1 MKNKL
6 LPILI
11 ILSSFIFVLRL
22 FWVQLI
28 DINDVKLSNK
38 NSVEKVYNFPERGYV
53 FDRNDRL
60 IVGNE
65 LFYDLMIIPAEL
77 KPIDTLE
84 FCKILKIAK
93 TTLIDKI
100 NKAKK
105 YSRVKPSV
113 FLSQISKTDYAIIQE
128 KLWKYKGF
136 SVRKKSNRNYLLNS
150 ASNILGYISEVNDY
164 EVKDNSYYES
174 GELIGRQGIEK
185 SYEKKLRGL
194 KGVSYFEKDNFNR
207 TTGSYKEG
215 IYDTLLKPAK
225 NINLTI
231 DSNLQIYGDSLM
243 INKFGSIIAIE
254 PESGEIL
261 SLINAPSF
269 DPNLLI
275 GRERSTNYLKLK
287 NDTIGKPLFDR
298 GLQGMYPPGST
309 FKLINGLIALQE
321 DVITPST
328 KILCNAGHF
337 YSNKRFMKC
346 HCKPGTY
353 NDLNKAIYNSC
364 NTYFATIYKKTIE
377 KYSSSKQGIDNWK
390 NHVNSFGLGNYL
402 GYDHPLGQ
410 PGLIPDSKYYDKWYP
425 NNRWRAATTI
435 SNGIGQGEILTT
447 PIQLGNIAASI
458 ANRGWF
464 ITPHF
469 VKKISND
476 SIKLK
481 YREKKYSSIDSIH
494 FEKIVQGMYDVIEK
508 GTAQN
513 SKIRGIEIVGKTG
526 TAENFIKIDGV
537 RKQLTDHSIFI
548 GFAPKE
554 NPKIAIAVFIENGY
568 WGTRWAAPIASL
580 MMEKYLNKKVE
591 RKYLEKYIFN
601 GNLMNEYL
609 KPYTKSNFSINE

>member
-28 DINDVKLSNK
+28 DINDVKISNK

-60 IVGNE
+60 VVGNE
-65 LFYDLMIIPAEL
+65 LFYDLMVIPAEL

-84 FCKILKIAK
+84 FCKILKITKA
-93 TTLIDKI
+93 TLIDKI

-128 KLWKYKGF
+128 KLWKYKGY

-231 DSNLQIYGDSLM
+231 DSNLQVYGDSLM

-321 DVITPST
+321 DIITPST

-364 NTYFATIYKKTIE
+364 NTYFATIYKKTID
-377 KYSSSKQGIDNWK
+377 KYSNSKQGIDNWK

-464 ITPHF
+464 IIPHF

-481 YREKKYSSIDSIH
+481 YRERKYSSIDSIH

-580 MMEKYLNKKVE
+580 MMEKYLNKKIK

>member
-11 ILSSFIFVLRL
+11 IFSSFIFVLRL

-60 IVGNE
+60 VVGNE
-65 LFYDLMIIPAEL
+65 LFYDLMVIPAEL

-84 FCKILKIAK
+84 FCKILKITKA
-93 TTLIDKI
+93 TLIDKI

-128 KLWKYKGF
+128 KLWKYKGY

-231 DSNLQIYGDSLM
+231 DSNLQVYGDSLM

-321 DVITPST
+321 DIITPST

-364 NTYFATIYKKTIE
+364 NTYFATIYKKTID
-377 KYSSSKQGIDNWK
+377 KYSNSKQGIDNWK

-464 ITPHF
+464 IIPHF

-580 MMEKYLNKKVE
+580 MMEKYLNKKIK

-609 KPYTKSNFSINE
+609 KPYTKFNFSINE

>member
-1 MKNKL
+1 MKNKI
-6 LPILI
+6 LPFLI
-11 ILSSFIFVLRL
+11 IFSSIVFIIRLS
-22 FWVQLI
+22 WVQLI

-38 NSVEKVYNFPERGYV
+38 NSVEKKYNFPERGYI
-53 FDRNDRL
+53 FDRNNKL
-60 IVGNE
+60 VVGNE
-65 LFYDLMIIPAEL
+65 LFYDLMLVPDEL
-77 KPIDTLE
+77 KSIDTLE
-84 FCKILKIAK
+84 FCRILKISK
-93 TTLIDKI
+93 KTLIDKI
-100 NKAKK
+100 KKAKN
-105 YSRVKPSV
+105 YSNIKASV
-113 FLSQISKTDYAIIQE
+113 FISQISKNDYAIIQE

-136 SVRKKSNRNYLLNS
+136 SVRKKSNRNYMLNS

-164 EVKDNSYYES
+164 EVRDNSYYES

-185 SYEKKLRGL
+185 SYENKLRGL

-215 IYDTLLKPAK
+215 IYDTLYKPAK

-231 DSNLQIYGDSLM
+231 DSNLQVYGDSLM

-254 PESGEIL
+254 PQSGEIL
-261 SLINAPSF
+261 SLINAPNF

-275 GRERSTNYLKLK
+275 GRERSKNYLKLK

-321 DVITPST
+321 NIINPQT
-328 KILCNAGHF
+328 KILCNSGHF
-337 YSNKRFMKC
+337 YSKNRFMKC

-353 NDLNKAIYNSC
+353 NDLNTAIYNSC
-364 NTYFATIYKKTIE
+364 NTYFATIYKKILE
-377 KYSSSKQGIDNWK
+377 KKPDSKQGINNWK
-390 NHVNSFGLGNYL
+390 SHVNSFGLGNYL

-410 PGLIPDSKYYDKWYP
+410 PGLIPDSKYYDNWYP
-425 NNRWRAATTI
+425 NNSWRAATTI

-447 PIQLGNIAASI
+447 PIQLGNIAAAI
-458 ANRGWF
+458 ANRGWY

-469 VKKISND
+469 VKKISNE
-476 SIKLK
+476 SIELK
-481 YREKKYSSIDSIH
+481 YREKKYSSVDSIH
-494 FEKIVQGMYDVIEK
+494 FEKIIQGMYDVIEK

-513 SKIRGIEIVGKTG
+513 SKIQGIEVVGKTG
-526 TAENFIKIDGV
+526 TAENFIKINGL

-548 GFAPKE
+548 GFSPKE

-580 MMEKYLNKKVE
+580 MMEKYLNKNIK

-601 GNLMNEYL
+601 GNLMEEYL

>member
-6 LPILI
+6 LPFLI

-22 FWVQLI
+22 LWVQLI

-60 IVGNE
+60 VVGNE
-65 LFYDLMIIPAEL
+65 LFYDLMVTPEEL

-84 FCKILKIAK
+84 FCKIFKITK

-113 FLSQISKTDYAIIQE
+113 FQSQISKTDYAIIQE

-231 DSNLQIYGDSLM
+231 DSNLQVYGDSLM

-321 DVITPST
+321 DIITPST

-353 NDLNKAIYNSC
+353 NDLNMAIYNSC
-364 NTYFATIYKKTIE
+364 NTYFATIYKKTID
-377 KYSSSKQGIDNWK
+377 KYSNSKQGIDNWK

-464 ITPHF
+464 IIPHF

-580 MMEKYLNKKVE
+580 MMEKYLNKKIK

>member
-6 LPILI
+6 LPFLI
-11 ILSSFIFVLRL
+11 ILSSFIFILRL

-243 INKFGSIIAIE
+243 VNKFGSIIAIE

>member
-6 LPILI
+6 LPFLI
-11 ILSSFIFVLRL
+11 ILSSFIFILRL

-377 KYSSSKQGIDNWK
+377 KYSSSKQGVDNWK

-526 TAENFIKIDGV
+526 TAENFIKIDDV

>member
-60 IVGNE
+60 VVGNE
-65 LFYDLMIIPAEL
+65 LFYDLMVIPAEL

-84 FCKILKIAK
+84 FCKILKITK

-128 KLWKYKGF
+128 KLWKYKGY

-231 DSNLQIYGDSLM
+231 DSNLQVYGDSLM

-321 DVITPST
+321 DIITPST

-364 NTYFATIYKKTIE
+364 NTYFATIYKKTID
-377 KYSSSKQGIDNWK
+377 KYSNSKQGIDNWK

-464 ITPHF
+464 IIPHF

-580 MMEKYLNKKVE
+580 MMEKYLNKKIK

>member
-6 LPILI
+6 LPFLI
-11 ILSSFIFVLRL
+11 ILSSFIFILRL

-231 DSNLQIYGDSLM
+231 DSNLQVYGDSLM

-321 DVITPST
+321 DIITPST
-328 KILCNAGHF
+328 KILCNTGHF

-435 SNGIGQGEILTT
+435 SNGIGQCEILTT

-526 TAENFIKIDGV
+526 TAENFIKIDGI

>member
-6 LPILI
+6 LPFLI
-11 ILSSFIFVLRL
+11 ILSSLIFVIRL
-22 FWVQLI
+22 FWVQII

-38 NSVEKVYNFPERGYV
+38 NSVEKIYNFPERGYI
-53 FDRNDRL
+53 FDRNNKL
-60 IVGNE
+60 IVDNE
-65 LFYDLMIIPAEL
+65 LFYDLIIIPSEIQKL
-77 KPIDTLE
+77 DTLE
-84 FCKILKIAK
+84 FCEILKINK
-93 TTLIDKI
+93 NTFLEKI
-100 NKAKK
+100 EKAKN
-105 YSRVKPSV
+105 YSKIKPSV
-113 FLSQISKTDYAIIQE
+113 FISQISKNDFAVIQE

-136 SVRKKSNRNYLLNS
+136 TIRKKSNRNYLLSS

-164 EVKDNSYYES
+164 EVRDDSYYES

-185 SYEKKLRGL
+185 AYEEKLRGF
-194 KGVSYFEKDNFNR
+194 KGVNYFQKDKFNR
-207 TTGSYKEG
+207 ITGPYKNG
-215 IYDTLLKPAK
+215 IYDTLSQPAK

-231 DSNLQIYGDSLM
+231 DFDLQIYGDSLM

-261 SLINAPSF
+261 SLINAPNF

-275 GRERSTNYLKLK
+275 GRDRSKNYLKLK

-321 DVITPST
+321 EIITPNN
-328 KILCNAGHF
+328 KILCNYGHF
-337 YSNKRFMKC
+337 YSKNRFMKC
-346 HCKPGTY
+346 HCKSGTY
-353 NDLNKAIYNSC
+353 NDLNTAIYNSC
-364 NTYFATIYKKTIE
+364 NTYFATIYKQTLE
-377 KYSSSKQGIDNWK
+377 KYNNSKKGIDNWK
-390 NHVNSFGLGNYL
+390 KHVSSFGLGNYL

-410 PGLIPDSKYYDKWYP
+410 PGLIPDSNYYDKWYP

-447 PIQLGNIAASI
+447 PIQLGNIAATI

-469 VKKISND
+469 VKKVTND
-476 SIKLK
+476 SINSK
-481 YREKKYSSIDSIH
+481 YREKKFTSVDSVH
-494 FEKIVQGMYDVIEK
+494 FEKIVKGMYDVIEK
-508 GTAQN
+508 GTAKN
-513 SKIRGIEIVGKTG
+513 SKINGIEIVGKTG
-526 TAENFIKIDGV
+526 TAENFIKINDK

-548 GFAPKE
+548 GFAPMDD
-554 NPKIAIAVFIENGY
+554 PKIAIAVFIENGY

-580 MMEKYLNKKVE
+580 MMEKYLKKKVN
-591 RKYLEKYIFN
+591 RKYLENYILN

-609 KPYTKSNFSINE
+609 KPYSNDNFTINE

>member
-6 LPILI
+6 LPFLI
-11 ILSSFIFVLRL
+11 ILSSFIFILRL

-215 IYDTLLKPAK
+215 VYDTLLKPAK

-243 INKFGSIIAIE
+243 VNKFGSIVAIE

-476 SIKLK
+476 SIKFK

-526 TAENFIKIDGV
+526 TAENFIKIDDV

>member
-6 LPILI
+6 LPFLI
-11 ILSSFIFVLRL
+11 ILSSFIFILRL

-243 INKFGSIIAIE
+243 VNKFGSIIAIE

-526 TAENFIKIDGV
+526 TAENFIKIDGI

-548 GFAPKE
+548 VFAPKE

>member
-1 MKNKL
+1 MKNKI
-6 LPILI
+6 LPFLI
-11 ILSSFIFVLRL
+11 IFSSIVFILRL
-22 FWVQLI
+22 SWVQLI

-38 NSVEKVYNFPERGYV
+38 NSVEKIYNFPERGYI
-53 FDRNDRL
+53 FDRNDKL
-60 IVGNE
+60 VVGNE
-65 LFYDLMIIPAEL
+65 LFYDLMLVPNEL
-77 KPIDTLE
+77 KSIDTLE
-84 FCKILKIAK
+84 FCRILKISK
-93 TTLIDKI
+93 KTLIDKI
-100 NKAKK
+100 KKAKN
-105 YSRVKPSV
+105 YSNIKASV
-113 FLSQISKTDYAIIQE
+113 FISQISKNDYAIVQE

-136 SVRKKSNRNYLLNS
+136 SVRKKSNRNYMLNS

-164 EVKDNSYYES
+164 EVRDDSYYES

-207 TTGSYKEG
+207 ITGPYKEG
-215 IYDTLLKPAK
+215 IYDTLYKPAK

-231 DSNLQIYGDSLM
+231 DSNLQVYGDSLM

-261 SLINAPSF
+261 SLINAPNF

-275 GRERSTNYLKLK
+275 GRERSKNYLKLK

-321 DVITPST
+321 NIINPKT
-328 KILCNAGHF
+328 KILCNSGHF
-337 YSNKRFMKC
+337 YSRNRFMKC

-353 NDLNKAIYNSC
+353 NDLNTAIYNSC
-364 NTYFATIYKKTIE
+364 NTYFATIYKKIIE
-377 KYSSSKQGIDNWK
+377 KKPDSKQGINNWK

-410 PGLIPDSKYYDKWYP
+410 PGLIPDSKYYDNWYP
-425 NNRWRAATTI
+425 NNSWRAATTI

-447 PIQLGNIAASI
+447 PIQLGNIAAAI
-458 ANRGWF
+458 ANRGWY

-476 SIKLK
+476 SIDLK
-481 YREKKYSSIDSIH
+481 YREKKYSSVDSIH
-494 FEKIVQGMYDVIEK
+494 FEKIVQGMYDVIEV

-513 SKIRGIEIVGKTG
+513 SKIQGIEVVGKTG
-526 TAENFIKIDGV
+526 TAENFIKINGL

-580 MMEKYLNKKVE
+580 MMEKYLNKNIN
-591 RKYLEKYIFN
+591 RKYLEKYILR
-601 GNLMNEYL
+601 GNLMEEYL

>member
-6 LPILI
+6 LPFLI
-11 ILSSFIFVLRL
+11 ILSSFIFILRL

-84 FCKILKIAK
+84 FCKILKITK

-377 KYSSSKQGIDNWK
+377 KYSSSKQGVDNWK

-526 TAENFIKIDGV
+526 TAENFIKIDDV

-580 MMEKYLNKKVE
+580 MMEKYLNKKVK

>member
-6 LPILI
+6 LPFLI
-11 ILSSFIFVLRL
+11 ILSSFIFILRL

-243 INKFGSIIAIE
+243 VNKFGSIVAIE

-321 DVITPST
+321 DIITPST
-328 KILCNAGHF
+328 KILCNTGHF

-364 NTYFATIYKKTIE
+364 NTYFATIYKKTIDR
-377 KYSSSKQGIDNWK
+377 YSNSKQGIDNWK

-526 TAENFIKIDGV
+526 TAENFIKIDDV

>member
-1 MKNKL
+1 MKNKI
-6 LPILI
+6 LPFLI
-11 ILSSFIFVLRL
+11 IFSSIVFIIRL
-22 FWVQLI
+22 CWVQLI

-38 NSVEKVYNFPERGYV
+38 NSVEKKYNFPERGYI
-53 FDRNDRL
+53 FDRNDKL
-60 IVGNE
+60 VVGNE
-65 LFYDLMIIPAEL
+65 LFYDLMLVPDEL
-77 KPIDTLE
+77 KSIDTLE
-84 FCKILKIAK
+84 FCRILKISKK
-93 TTLIDKI
+93 TFIDKI
-100 NKAKK
+100 KKAKN
-105 YSRVKPSV
+105 YSNFKASV
-113 FLSQISKTDYAIIQE
+113 FISQISKNDYAIIQE

-136 SVRKKSNRNYLLNS
+136 SVRKKSNRNYMLNS

-164 EVKDNSYYES
+164 EVRDDSYYES

-207 TTGSYKEG
+207 ITGPYKEG
-215 IYDTLLKPAK
+215 IYDTLYKPAK

-231 DSNLQIYGDSLM
+231 DSNLQVYGDSLM

-261 SLINAPSF
+261 SLINAPNF

-275 GRERSTNYLKLK
+275 GRERSKNYLKLK

-321 DVITPST
+321 NIINPQT
-328 KILCNAGHF
+328 KILCNSGHF
-337 YSNKRFMKC
+337 YSKNRFMKC

-353 NDLNKAIYNSC
+353 NDLNTAIYNSC
-364 NTYFATIYKKTIE
+364 NTYFATIYKKILE
-377 KYSSSKQGIDNWK
+377 KKPDSKQGINNWK
-390 NHVNSFGLGNYL
+390 SHVNSFGLGNYL

-410 PGLIPDSKYYDKWYP
+410 PGLIPDSKYYDNWYP
-425 NNRWRAATTI
+425 NNSWRAATTI

-447 PIQLGNIAASI
+447 PIQLGNIAAAI
-458 ANRGWF
+458 ANRGWY

-476 SIKLK
+476 SIDLK
-481 YREKKYSSIDSIH
+481 YREKKYSSVDSIH
-494 FEKIVQGMYDVIEK
+494 FEKIVQGMYDVIEV

-513 SKIRGIEIVGKTG
+513 SKIQGIEVVGKTG
-526 TAENFIKIDGV
+526 TAENFIKINGL

-548 GFAPKE
+548 GFAPKD

-580 MMEKYLNKKVE
+580 MIEKYLSKEIK
-591 RKYLEKYIFN
+591 RKYLENYIIN
-601 GNLMNEYL
+601 GNLMEEYK
-609 KPYTKSNFSINE
+609 KPYLNTNFKINE

>member
-6 LPILI
+6 LPFLI

-60 IVGNE
+60 VVGNE
-65 LFYDLMIIPAEL
+65 LFYDLMVTPAEL

-84 FCKILKIAK
+84 FCKILKITK

-243 INKFGSIIAIE
+243 VNKFGSIVAIE

-321 DVITPST
+321 DIITPST

-377 KYSSSKQGIDNWK
+377 KYSSSKQGVDNWK

-526 TAENFIKIDGV
+526 TAENFIKIDDV

>member
-60 IVGNE
+60 VVGNE

-84 FCKILKIAK
+84 FCKILKITK

-377 KYSSSKQGIDNWK
+377 KYSSSKQGVDNWK

>member
-6 LPILI
+6 LPFLI
-11 ILSSFIFVLRL
+11 ILSSFIFILRL

-275 GRERSTNYLKLK
+275 GRKRSTNYLKLK

-364 NTYFATIYKKTIE
+364 NTYFATIYKKTIQ

-464 ITPHF
+464 IIPHF

-481 YREKKYSSIDSIH
+481 YRERKYSSIDSIH

-526 TAENFIKIDGV
+526 TAENFIKIDGI

-580 MMEKYLNKKVE
+580 MVEKYLNKKVK

>member
-6 LPILI
+6 LPFLI
-11 ILSSFIFVLRL
+11 ILSSFIFILRL

-84 FCKILKIAK
+84 FCKILKITK

-321 DVITPST
+321 DIITPST

>member
-60 IVGNE
+60 VVGNE
-65 LFYDLMIIPAEL
+65 LFYDLMVIPAEL

-84 FCKILKIAK
+84 FCKILKITKA
-93 TTLIDKI
+93 TLIDKI

-128 KLWKYKGF
+128 KLWKYKGY

-231 DSNLQIYGDSLM
+231 DSNLQVYGDSLM

-321 DVITPST
+321 DIITPST

-364 NTYFATIYKKTIE
+364 NTYFATIYKKTID
-377 KYSSSKQGIDNWK
+377 KYSNSKQGIDNWK

-464 ITPHF
+464 IIPHF

-494 FEKIVQGMYDVIEK
+494 FEKIIQGMYNVIEK

-526 TAENFIKIDGV
+526 TAENFTKIDGV

-580 MMEKYLNKKVE
+580 MMEKYLNKKIK

>member
-6 LPILI
+6 LPFLI
-11 ILSSFIFVLRL
+11 ILSSFIFILRL

-84 FCKILKIAK
+84 FCKILKITK

-526 TAENFIKIDGV
+526 TAENFIKIDDV

>member
-6 LPILI
+6 LPFLI

-38 NSVEKVYNFPERGYV
+38 NSVERVYNFPERGYV

-60 IVGNE
+60 VVGNE
-65 LFYDLMIIPAEL
+65 LFYDLMVTPAEL

-84 FCKILKIAK
+84 FCKILKITK
-93 TTLIDKI
+93 TTLTDKI

-231 DSNLQIYGDSLM
+231 DSNLQVYGDSLM

-321 DVITPST
+321 DIITPST

-353 NDLNKAIYNSC
+353 NDLNMAIYNSC
-364 NTYFATIYKKTIE
+364 NTYFATIYKKTID
-377 KYSSSKQGIDNWK
+377 KYSNSKQGIDNWK

-464 ITPHF
+464 IIPHF

-580 MMEKYLNKKVE
+580 MMEKYLNKKIK

>member
-6 LPILI
+6 LPFLI
-11 ILSSFIFVLRL
+11 ILSSFIFILRL

-84 FCKILKIAK
+84 FCKILKITK

-243 INKFGSIIAIE
+243 VNKFGSIVAIE

-364 NTYFATIYKKTIE
+364 NTYFATIYKKTIQ

-526 TAENFIKIDGV
+526 TAENFIKIDDV

-580 MMEKYLNKKVE
+580 MMEKYLNKKIK

>member
-6 LPILI
+6 LPFLI
-11 ILSSFIFVLRL
+11 ILSSFIFILRL

-321 DVITPST
+321 DIITPST

-364 NTYFATIYKKTIE
+364 NTYFATIYKKTIDR
-377 KYSSSKQGIDNWK
+377 YSNSKQGIDNWK

-464 ITPHF
+464 IIPHF

-481 YREKKYSSIDSIH
+481 YRERKYSSIDSIH

-580 MMEKYLNKKVE
+580 MMEKYLNKKIK

>member
-6 LPILI
+6 LPFLI
-11 ILSSFIFVLRL
+11 ILSSFIFILRL

-243 INKFGSIIAIE
+243 VNKFGSIVAIE

-526 TAENFIKIDGV
+526 TAENFIKIDDV

>member
-6 LPILI
+6 LPFLI
-11 ILSSFIFVLRL
+11 ILSSFIFILRL

-243 INKFGSIIAIE
+243 VNKFGSIVAIE

-275 GRERSTNYLKLK
+275 GRERSKNYLKLK

-377 KYSSSKQGIDNWK
+377 KYSSSKQGVDNWK

-526 TAENFIKIDGV
+526 TAENFIKIDDV